1 MSEPH
6 NNAHTKAAGA
16 MCGTGV
22 RSENRFSSPYA
33 PPCTNASTKSA
44 DEQTMNTTMEAL
56 TIGANADALSSVA
69 AQYGATVVHQAHHDA
84 LTDFGPE
91 AWGEAAAQVITSLS
105 PLCTLQLER

>member
-44 DEQTMNTTMEAL
+44 DEQMMNTTMEAKMASGAVA
-56 TIGANADALSSVA
+56 TRETTMANGVMHRVMVRVMGEGTRKPMKTDVQHSQPHTARTTANAV
-69 AQYGATVVHQAHHDA
+69 
-84 LTDFGPE
+84 E
-91 AWGEAAAQVITSLS
+91 
-105 PLCTLQLER
+105 